1 MTKRDC
7 GLTGLAIL
15 IVLGATLTVQLAA
28 EDKKAKPP
36 KMITYQ
42 GTVKMMDKAKSTIG
56 VNVSNVQRDVMYSAD
71 TKFMYGHSKDNK
83 PGSVD
88 AVKEGFYISCA
99 GTTEDGKLHVMA
111 KVRVDRENKN
121 HG

>member
-1 MTKRDC
+1 MTKRYC
-7 GLTGLAIL
+7 GLTGLSIL
-15 IVLGATLTVQLAA
+15 IVLGATLTVKLGAQ
-28 EDKKAKPP
+28 DKKAKAP
-36 KMITYQ
+36 KMMTYQ

-88 AVKEGFYISCA
+88 AVKEGYYISCA
-99 GTTEDGKLHVMA
+99 GTTEAGKPQLMA
-111 KVRVDRENKN
+111 KECVYRETK
-121 HG
+121 